1 MDFEALANDL
11 DAYGVACIRHLLSAD
26 DCRSI
31 AAMYDDERLFRS
43 HIVMARHG
51 FGRGEYKYFSYPLPP
66 TIGRLRADLYPPL
79 CSDTTAQFNR
89 AVPAFRVIFL
99 CTIRT

>member
-11 DAYGVACIRHLLSAD
+11 DAYGVACIPHLLSTD

-66 TIGRLRADLYPPL
+66 TIARLRDRK
-79 CSDTTAQFNR
+79 S
-89 AVPAFRVIFL
+89 VV
-99 CTIRT
+99 